1 MDRVVAAAC
10 FFQDKWSAVLAQGG
24 IFMGSLELRRN
35 TTLGLQTE

>member
-1 MDRVVAAAC
+1 MDRVVLAAC
-10 FFQDKWSAVLAQGG
+10 FFQDKGSVVLAEGW